1 VENPFDHPRLDTDK
15 FQSGM
20 MEEYKSILQPL
31 VHRPVTL
38 LEIGVLNG
46 GSILYWD
53 SLLKHPDTRIIGM
66 DRSLP
71 EIETSDRVF
80 LHECDQND
88 RAGLERIARMYQPFD
103 VIIDDGSHQR
113 KETQTCFDTLYPFLR
128 AGGYYVVEDWAV
140 GYFAESLPQYA
151 GMVEWILELVGG
163 HPQCSFEAL
172 RIVCEAGKSMAF
184 FQKGVG

>member
-1 VENPFDHPRLDTDK
+1 
-15 FQSGM
+15 
-20 MEEYKSILQPL
+20 
-31 VHRPVTL
+31 VTL